1 MLRGPRGPGFQWP
14 QAENRC
20 IVPTLGRLMQRR
32 QWPEREAG
40 RKASLAG
47 APSFCVFIRP
57 EEARRSVTII
67 SRACSL
73 LGSWTSPSGLVGE
86 AQKLGRLGRYRVWR
100 AWAWEGISDSG
111 RGEDERDKQK
121 TGGEAWAKRRKQAE
135 RSEELACLS
144 PSHSSPSGFH
154 SSRSTSLTCKRGFPI
169 KVVLPPES
177 SARTT
182 WAHSPRPRA
191 ALAAPL
197 ATSARSGVL
206 RVAGVRGRT
215 EGAERTKALQVM

>member
-1 MLRGPRGPGFQWP
+1 MGHMLLRGPRGPGFQWP

-20 IVPTLGRLMQRR
+20 IVPTLGRLMWRH

-40 RKASLAG
+40 GKASRI
-47 APSFCVFIRP
+47 FIRP
-57 EEARRSVTII
+57 EEARCSVTII
-67 SRACSL
+67 SRACSQ

-86 AQKLGRLGRYRVWR
+86 AQNLGRLGRYRVWK

-111 RGEDERDKQK
+111 RGEDERDKGK
-121 TGGEAWAKRRKQAE
+121 TGGEAWAKGRKWAE
-135 RSEELACLS
+135 GGGELACLS
-144 PSHSSPSGFH
+144 SSHPSPSGFH
-154 SSRSTSLTCKRGFPI
+154 SSRSASLTCKRGFPI
-169 KVVLPPES
+169 KVVLPPAG

-182 WAHSPRPRA
+182 WALSPRPRA
-191 ALAAPL
+191 ALVAPL

-215 EGAERTKALQVM
+215 QGAERAKALQVM